1 MNIQYLN
8 GGLANQVFQY
18 IFLRYAELSHPKHEP
33 WFLDDSFFFV
43 NNVHNGYEL
52 ERVFNLKPNLL
63 SNAFD
68 PDVWDEFI
76 KNKRNGISVPQTFLD
91 FGTDIIM
98 YAEIDNYPDHN
109 PFNGNIIRMF
119 PGNEFHPEI
128 ASINYPNIYY
138 HGYWIN
144 KHWLGSYK
152 DIILKELSFPAI
164 PLESARN
171 YAQQIT
177 SSASVAVHI
186 RRGDYVTLGFSMS
199 PDFYARALK
208 QTSEALNSF
217 TLFVFSD
224 DLEWC
229 RQNAKEL
236 GLTYASKIVYV
247 SGNTK
252 ENSYLDMQLMSMCKG
267 MILSNSAFCYL
278 AALMN
283 KNLKMYLNPTNREI

>member
-18 IFLRYAELSHPKHEP
+18 IFLRYAELSHPKREP

-68 PDVWDEFI
+68 SDVWDEFI
-76 KNKRNGISVPQTFLD
+76 KNKRNGISVPQTFLN

-98 YAEIDNYPDHN
+98 YAETNNFPEHN
-109 PFNGNIIRMF
+109 PFNGAIISMF
-119 PGNEFHPEI
+119 DANEFHPEI
-128 ASINYPNIYY
+128 ADIPYPNIYY

-144 KHWLGSYK
+144 KNWLGSYK
-152 DIILKELSFPAI
+152 DIILKELSFPEI
-164 PLESARN
+164 PLQSAKD

-177 SSASVAVHI
+177 SSSSVAVHI
-186 RRGDYVTLGFSMS
+186 RRGDYVTLGWNIPIEYYSQS
-199 PDFYARALK
+199 LRALAEK
-208 QTSEALNSF
+208 LNRF
-217 TLFVFSD
+217 TLYVFSD

-229 RQNAKEL
+229 RENAKEL
-236 GLTYASKIVYV
+236 GLTYASEIVYV
-247 SGNTK
+247 AGNTK

-267 MILSNSAFCYL
+267 MVLSNSAFCYL

-283 KNLKMYLNPTNREI
+283 KDLRIHVNPTQREI